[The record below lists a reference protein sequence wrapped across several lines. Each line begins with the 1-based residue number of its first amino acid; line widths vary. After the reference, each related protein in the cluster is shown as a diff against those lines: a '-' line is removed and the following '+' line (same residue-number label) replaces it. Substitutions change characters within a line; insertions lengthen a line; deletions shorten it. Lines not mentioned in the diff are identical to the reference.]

1 MANAAYSY
9 DDPFRPIFEYYPAYA
24 WVATGILA
32 LVMAI
37 LTDYPKSVMLFI
49 AGASFTLAGIRG
61 VKALQLHKH
70 QTDLTGQDLEFMTRQ
85 ELRDICHKRIKA
97 GEEQAIFLGYG
108 FTWSQ
113 EQAQVVHVLKRNN
126 PEKLLPPED
135 QDMGLPWIHGIGM
148 HEEKEIWLPLEHTA
162 GHTLLVGTTRAG
174 KALPLTAKIH
184 TPTGWI
190 TMADVRVGTLV
201 STPDGGFAPVTGVY
215 PQGLLNTFV
224 VMFMDGRFA
233 SASGDHLWE
242 IFDETDNNKGNTHPK
257 ILNTLELIRLLGTK
271 KGIFS
276 VRLPKPVPKPHA
288 VLKIS
293 PYRLGVWLA
302 ADSETLTNIEQEPL
316 LNPEVS
322 GRMRAEK
329 SRTANDL
336 ALPQLREVGLGGRM
350 LYEVFIPDIYM
361 ESSIEQRIALLQG
374 LLDVSGTVV
383 PSGNIVFYS
392 NSQPLL
398 TNIQTLVWSLGGTA
412 DVKYKCPENIR
423 KGYKGNRVIIYLP
436 DPSIAFHIKSKKDKA
451 LKLQNKFKSATIAI
465 REIYDGTDELCQ
477 CIKVDHPDELFI
489 TDNYVVTHNTRVLDS
504 IVAQAVDRGEPVLI
518 WDPKGDKGLM
528 DAAQK
533 ACIASERPNDFVY
546 FHPAFPEKSWRIDP
560 LANFSRETELATR
573 IASLIA
579 SESSSDPFTAFS
591 QKILTNLVAA
601 MLMIHTKPTIKL
613 LKHYVD
619 SGPEKLVVKASE
631 VYFEKH
637 YPGVWRDMSEEYTR
651 KAKKNDREISL
662 AYIQFYRDV
671 VMKEHPSMAL
681 DGIYSDLEHEKN
693 HLGKMTASL
702 SPVLTM
708 LTAGPLGD
716 LLSPDPDNHND
727 LRPITNFAQI
737 IRNRQVC
744 YIGLDSLSDNM
755 VGSALGT
762 MFVSDLSAVSGNRYN
777 YGTLED
783 LPPVNLIIDEAAELV
798 SDKMIQLLN
807 KSGGAKFRL
816 ILATQTFADFAAK
829 IGSADK
835 ARQTLGNLNN
845 VIALRIIDAETQQY
859 VTESLPEVYV
869 RHIEYAQQT
878 DVKTSD
884 FVNFGFRTSESMK
897 ETAVPLVDAQLF
909 GCIPNLQ
916 FFAKTSAGQFRKCRM
931 PILIDDETP

>member
-70 QTDLTGQDLEFMTRQ
+70 QTDLSGQELEFMTRQ
-85 ELRDICHKRIKA
+85 ELRDICHKRIKS

-174 KALPLTAKIH
+174 K
-184 TPTGWI
+184 
-190 TMADVRVGTLV
+190 
-201 STPDGGFAPVTGVY
+201 
-215 PQGLLNTFV
+215 
-224 VMFMDGRFA
+224 
-233 SASGDHLWE
+233 
-242 IFDETDNNKGNTHPK
+242 
-257 ILNTLELIRLLGTK
+257 
-271 KGIFS
+271 
-276 VRLPKPVPKPHA
+276 
-288 VLKIS
+288 
-293 PYRLGVWLA
+293 
-302 ADSETLTNIEQEPL
+302 
-316 LNPEVS
+316 
-322 GRMRAEK
+322 
-329 SRTANDL
+329 
-336 ALPQLREVGLGGRM
+336 
-350 LYEVFIPDIYM
+350 
-361 ESSIEQRIALLQG
+361 
-374 LLDVSGTVV
+374 
-383 PSGNIVFYS
+383 
-392 NSQPLL
+392 
-398 TNIQTLVWSLGGTA
+398 
-412 DVKYKCPENIR
+412 
-423 KGYKGNRVIIYLP
+423 
-436 DPSIAFHIKSKKDKA
+436 
-451 LKLQNKFKSATIAI
+451 
-465 REIYDGTDELCQ
+465 
-477 CIKVDHPDELFI
+477 
-489 TDNYVVTHNTRVLDS
+489 TRVLDS